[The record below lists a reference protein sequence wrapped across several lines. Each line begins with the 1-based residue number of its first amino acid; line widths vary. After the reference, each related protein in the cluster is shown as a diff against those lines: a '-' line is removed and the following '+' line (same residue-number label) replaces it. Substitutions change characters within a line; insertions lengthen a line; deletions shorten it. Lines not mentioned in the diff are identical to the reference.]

1 MTRFDVNV
9 VGFILLLGVVGGLYR
24 LAHEP
29 TIRSLPN
36 VASIASSSKESVPF
50 SLLEKPR
57 QLPMLRFANGSGA
70 ALTLADF
77 HGKVVLFNIWATWCA
92 PCRKEMPTLD
102 RLQAKLGGDG
112 FEVVAL
118 SLDQG
123 GAATVRAFYDQIG
136 IHRLDIY
143 VDTSGYVVRDL
154 NLIGVPTTFLVDRVG
169 REMARAIGPAEWDS
183 PEIVSLIKRV
193 IVGSTTARG
202 GDSETASQSAGS
214 FWQRMVARPAS
225 LDVNRMGHGQGMILS

>member
-29 TIRSLPN
+29 AIRSSPN
-36 VASIASSSKESVPF
+36 VASIASYSKESSPF
-50 SLLEKPR
+50 SLLEMPR

-77 HGKVVLFNIWATWCA
+77 HGKVVLFNVWATWCV

-118 SLDQG
+118 SVDQD
-123 GAATVRAFYDQIG
+123 GAGAVRAFHKQIG
-136 IHRLDIY
+136 IQRLGIY

-154 NLIGVPTTFLVDRVG
+154 NLIGVPTTLLIDRDG
-169 REMARAIGPAEWDS
+169 RELARAVGPAEWDS

-193 IVGSTTARG
+193 VRGPPTARG
-202 GDSETASQSAGS
+202 GDSESGGQAGAPFDSALLPG
-214 FWQRMVARPAS
+214 RPH
-225 LDVNRMGHGQGMILS
+225 VNQMGYANG